1 MKMKLMLDKYT
12 IRAIAEEVVKMME
25 ERKNPNLITTD
36 QAAKML
42 DISAR
47 RVRELKNKLGYVKA
61 GDNLQ
66 GRLMFDANTLQERYR
81 RFS

>member
-1 MKMKLMLDKYT
+1 MKLMLDKYT
-12 IRAIAEEVVKMME
+12 IRAIAEEVVKVME
-25 ERKNPNLITTD
+25 DRKKPKLVTTD

-42 DISAR
+42 GISAR

-61 GDNLQ
+61 GDNMQ